1 MSLITTPT
9 TKQITPSHEQQQ
21 VIDYRKG
28 HLQVIACAGA
38 GKTEAISRRVAELI
52 IGGVQPKEIL
62 AFTFTERAAA
72 SLKERILR
80 RVSEKMGADILDRL
94 SPMYVGTI
102 HSYCFRLLQEHVP
115 QYANYDVLDDHRQAG
130 LLSREYKRLGLE
142 QLGSGHWG
150 VIHNFR
156 RHADV
161 IENELIDPAK
171 LKGTPLGECYDEYCR
186 MLQRYHFL
194 TYGQL
199 ITRAVHALE
208 DPKVYERV
216 HGALKHLIVDE
227 YQDINPAQEWLI
239 ELLAQAP
246 VHLCVVGDDDQA
258 IYQWRGSNVENI
270 LTFAERYGK
279 AESRPLSTNRRS
291 RPTIID
297 TANSFAKTISPRLLK
312 KMQADRS
319 AAGPEVHCWSA
330 ETATQ
335 EAVLIADAIEELIK
349 RGYRY
354 RDIAILLRSVRTSSP
369 PIIEVFRKRKIPIRC
384 AGRTGL
390 FLQPEAQVL
399 GKTYAWLADNEWKTE
414 RFGESEP
421 VSLDDLLEEYETVFG
436 LGSISVKKIS
446 SHLEEWYNK
455 AHDDGEPANLIRDY
469 YQLLRLL
476 GVHEWDL
483 ANADDA
489 ARMGGLAR
497 FSQLL
502 ADFEHVTRR
511 ARWVEEGR
519 KSTFRGGQDRGLW
532 FYRRL
537 FNYLQYYALD
547 AYEDFEG
554 EDSFDLNAVDILT
567 IHQAKGLEWPVV
579 FVPCLVQGRFPSK
592 YAGSS
597 QDWLLSSSAF
607 DAATR
612 RRYEGSETD
621 ERRLFYVA
629 MTRAKDMLYLSRF
642 QRKKNRFQPSPFL
655 VQVAGNDPKL
665 AARLPLP
672 PQFTPDQNADEEK
685 PSLAFSEIAAYESCP
700 FSYRLGALLGF
711 QPQLAAELGYGKSIH
726 HVLRRL
732 ADYVRSHGKIPNAT
746 EVATLLQQ
754 EFYLPF
760 AQQATFE
767 RLKQEAQQ
775 LIDRYL
781 NKYSQDLFRVWETER
796 PFELHLDKAIITGRA
811 DVILDRENGQINS
824 MALVDYKTAT
834 DPKSDDIYAFQLA
847 IYTTAGRGEG
857 IDIKAAY
864 LHDLARGDRVA
875 VPVGGDQT
883 IRVRDRANG
892 LVEDIVSA
900 KFHPKPERNKCG
912 HCDVHLVCQHGPAR

>member
-1 MSLITTPT
+1 MTQSTTT
-9 TKQITPSHEQQQ
+9 TKQIAPSPEQQR
-21 VIDYRKG
+21 VIDYRDG

-52 IGGVQPKEIL
+52 IEGVQPKEII

-80 RVSEKMGADILDRL
+80 RVAEKMEADILDRL
-94 SPMYVGTI
+94 SPMYIGTI

-130 LLSREYKRLGLE
+130 LLSREHKRLGLDR
-142 QLGSGHWG
+142 LGSRHWG

-161 IENELIDPAK
+161 VENELINPAK
-171 LKGTPLGECYDEYCR
+171 LKGTPFGDCYDEYCR

-199 ITRAVHALE
+199 ITTAVRALE
-208 DPKVYERV
+208 NPEVYERV
-216 HGALKHLIVDE
+216 HGSLKHLIVDE
-227 YQDINPAQEWLI
+227 YQDINPAQERLI
-239 ELLAQAP
+239 ALLAQSP

-270 LTFAERYGK
+270 LTFAQRYNK
-279 AESRPLSTNRRS
+279 AESRSLSTNRRS
-291 RPTIID
+291 RPTIIE
-297 TANSFAKTISPRLLK
+297 TANSFAKTISPRLPK
-312 KMQADRS
+312 KMQAHRD

-330 ETATQ
+330 ETAPD
-335 EAVLIADAIEELIK
+335 EAVLIADTIQALIK

-369 PIIEVFRKRKIPIRC
+369 QIIEVFRERNIPFRC

-399 GKTYAWLADNEWKTE
+399 GKTYAWLADNEWKSE
-414 RFGESEP
+414 KYGESEP
-421 VSLDDLLEEYETVFG
+421 VSLADLLDEYEEVFN
-436 LGSISVKKIS
+436 LGSVTTKKLNG
-446 SHLEEWYNK
+446 HLNEWYEK
-455 AHDDGEPANLIRDY
+455 AHDNQEPANLIRDY

-476 GVHEWDL
+476 GAHEWDL
-483 ANADDA
+483 ADPPQA

-511 ARWVEEGR
+511 ARWVEEGS
-519 KSTFRGGQDRGLW
+519 KSVFRGGTDRGAW

-554 EDSFDLNAVDILT
+554 EDTFDLDAVDILT
-567 IHQAKGLEWPVV
+567 VHQAKGLEWPIV
-579 FVPCLVQGRFPSK
+579 FVPCLVQSRFPSK
-592 YAGSS
+592 YAGTG
-597 QDWLLSSSAF
+597 QEWLLSPKVF

-642 QRKKNRFQPSPFL
+642 QRKKNRFQPSAFL
-655 VQVAGNDPKL
+655 LEVAGNDLKL
-665 AARLPLP
+665 ASRLPLP
-672 PQFTPDQNADEEK
+672 PQFSPDQNADEEK

-700 FSYRLGALLGF
+700 LSYRLTALLGF
-711 QPQLAAELGYGKSIH
+711 QPQLVSELGYGKSIH

-732 ADYVRSHGKIPNAT
+732 ADYVRTHQRIPTTT
-746 EVATLLQQ
+746 EMDTLLQQ

-767 RLKQEAQQ
+767 RLRLEAQR

-781 NKYSQDLFRVWETER
+781 SKYSQDLFRVWETER
-796 PFELHLDKAIITGRA
+796 PFELHLDEAIVTGRA
-811 DVILDRENGQINS
+811 DVILDRENGHINS
-824 MALVDYKTAT
+824 MALLDYKTAT
-834 DPKSDDIYAFQLA
+834 DPKSDDVYAFQLA
-847 IYTTAGRGEG
+847 IYTAAGRGEG
-857 IDIKAAY
+857 INIQAAY
-864 LHDLARGDRVA
+864 VHDLAKGDRIA
-875 VPVGGDQT
+875 VPVEPNQV
-883 IRVRDRANG
+883 IKIKARANE
-892 LVEDIVSA
+892 LVKRLTSA
-900 KFHPKPERNKCG
+900 DFRANPEQRKCG
-912 HCDVHLVCQHGPAR
+912 QCDVRFVCQHGPGR